1 MKKKIIKKTTF
12 LLPNNG
18 FCIGLGS
25 VLNLAGNYFEYN
37 YSNSANDADRK
48 AIESDWENIGED
60 IKIAKMNLEKELEDD
75 LCLIP

>member
-12 LLPNNG
+12 LLPNNN
-18 FCIGLGS
+18 FFVGLGS

-37 YSNSANDADRK
+37 YSDSANDADRK

-60 IKIAKMNLEKELEDD
+60 IKIAKMNFKEEHEDD